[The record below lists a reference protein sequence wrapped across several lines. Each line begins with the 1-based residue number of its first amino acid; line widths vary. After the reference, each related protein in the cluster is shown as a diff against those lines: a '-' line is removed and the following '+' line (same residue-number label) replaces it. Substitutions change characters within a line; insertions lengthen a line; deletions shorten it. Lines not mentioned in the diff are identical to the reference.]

1 MANAPHILARME
13 LQIPCLKLEAVSK
26 EKGYGK
32 AMTYWENCLVGLGS
46 YEVSQLKFF
55 WQQQLQ

>member
-1 MANAPHILARME
+1 
-13 LQIPCLKLEAVSK
+13 LEAVSK

-55 WQQQLQ
+55 WQQQLQQGVVLAARVFLILF